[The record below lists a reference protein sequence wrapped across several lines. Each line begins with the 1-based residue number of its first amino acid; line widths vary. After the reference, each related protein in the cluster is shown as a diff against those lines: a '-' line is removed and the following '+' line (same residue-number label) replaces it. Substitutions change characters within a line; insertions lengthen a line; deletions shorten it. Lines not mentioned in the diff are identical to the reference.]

1 MLAATEHW
9 KRDDMPARHLHT
21 YIEPVPELAA
31 TADIIRTPC
40 GDGHMVWR
48 SWGSGPVLA
57 LLHGG
62 TGSWRH
68 WARNIPD
75 LSKTHR
81 LLVADHPGLGDSD
94 LPHDPISPESIA
106 AIVAAGIDHIIGQT
120 RYDIC
125 GFSFGAMISGHVA
138 AQRGALVKTLTI
150 VGPAALG
157 TPRHAVLLEKVRSK
171 HGEERRAANRENLAR
186 FMFHNP
192 ANIDDRAIDIQDLNT
207 RQARLKSKG
216 FAHTASLR
224 DATGR
229 TPAKLTAIWGSGDV
243 TAYPDIAT
251 RIAALR
257 TVRPDAGLTI
267 IPDAGHWV
275 AYETPDAFDAALRAA
290 IT

>member
-1 MLAATEHW
+1 MTTAHKHECV
-9 KRDDMPARHLHT
+9 
-21 YIEPVPELAA
+21 EPVPELAA
-31 TADIIRTPC
+31 TAEVIRSRC
-40 GDGHMVWR
+40 GDGTMVWR
-48 SWGSGPVLA
+48 SWGSGPVLV

-68 WARNIPD
+68 WAANIAK
-75 LSKTHR
+75 LAKTHR
-81 LLVADHPGLGDSD
+81 LLVADHPGQGDSD
-94 LPHDPISPESIA
+94 LPHDPVTPEGIA
-106 AIVAAGIDHIIGQT
+106 AIVAAGIGTIIGRT

-125 GFSFGAMISGHVA
+125 GFSFGSMISGHVA
-138 AQRGALVKTLTI
+138 AQRATQVKTLTI

-171 HGEERRAANRENLAR
+171 QGAERRAANRENLAR
-186 FMFHNP
+186 FMFHDP
-192 ANIDDRAIDIQDLNT
+192 ANIDERAIDIQDLNT

-216 FAHTASLR
+216 FAHTSSLR

-243 TAYPDIAT
+243 TAYPDVDT

-257 TVRPDAGLTI
+257 TVRPDAGLVI

-275 AYETPDAFDAALRAA
+275 AYEAPTAFEAALLGA
-290 IT
+290 IG

>member
-1 MLAATEHW
+1 MLA
-9 KRDDMPARHLHT
+9 
-21 YIEPVPELAA
+21 IVEPVPALADA
-31 TADIIRTPC
+31 AEIIRTDC

-48 SWGSGPVLA
+48 SFGSGPVLV

-68 WARNIPD
+68 WARNIAE

-94 LPHDPISPESIA
+94 VPHSPISPESIGRIEA
-106 AIVAAGIDHIIGQT
+106 DGITNIIGDAP
-120 RYDIC
+120 YDIC

-138 AQRGALVKTLTI
+138 DIHGTRVRTLTI

-157 TPRHAVLLEKVRSK
+157 IPRHSIQLEKIRSK
-171 HGEERRAANRENLAR
+171 EGAERRAANRENLAR

-192 ANIDDRAIDIQDLNT
+192 ANIDEMAIDIQDLNT

-224 DATGR
+224 DAAGR
-229 TPAKLTAIWGSGDV
+229 ATAKVTALWGSGDV
-243 TAYPDIAT
+243 TAYPSIDE

-257 TVRPDAGLTI
+257 TARADAGLVI

-275 AYETPDAFDAALRAA
+275 AYEAPRAFNQALKN
-290 IT
+290 IIG

>member
-1 MLAATEHW
+1 METRRMTTAHKHE
-9 KRDDMPARHLHT
+9 
-21 YIEPVPELAA
+21 YVEPVPDLAA
-31 TADIIRTPC
+31 TAEIIRTPC
-40 GDGHMVWR
+40 GDGTMVWR
-48 SWGSGPVLA
+48 SWGNGPVLA

-68 WARNIPD
+68 WAANIAT
-75 LSKTHR
+75 LAKTHR

-94 LPHDPISPESIA
+94 LPHDPISPESLGAIA
-106 AIVAAGIDHIIGQT
+106 AAGIGYIIGQT

-125 GFSFGAMISGHVA
+125 GFSFGSMISGHVA
-138 AQRGALVKTLTI
+138 AQRPTQVKTLTI

-186 FMFHNP
+186 FMFHDP
-192 ANIDDRAIDIQDLNT
+192 AKIDDRAIDIQDLNT
-207 RQARLKSKG
+207 KLARLKSKG
-216 FAHTASLR
+216 FAHTSSLR

-243 TAYPDIAT
+243 TAYPDVET

-257 TVRPDAGLTI
+257 TVRPDAGLVI

-275 AYETPDAFDAALRAA
+275 AYEAASAFDAALLGA
-290 IT
+290 IG

>member
-1 MLAATEHW
+1 MTTAHKHECV
-9 KRDDMPARHLHT
+9 
-21 YIEPVPELAA
+21 EPVPELAA
-31 TADIIRTPC
+31 TAEVIRTRC
-40 GDGHMVWR
+40 GDGTMVWR
-48 SWGSGPVLA
+48 SWGSGPVLV

-68 WARNIPD
+68 WAANIAK
-75 LSKTHR
+75 LAKTHR

-94 LPHDPISPESIA
+94 LPHDPVTPEGIA
-106 AIVAAGIDHIIGQT
+106 AIVAAGIGTIIGRT

-125 GFSFGAMISGHVA
+125 GFSFGSMISGHVA
-138 AQRGALVKTLTI
+138 AQRATLVKTLTI

-171 HGEERRAANRENLAR
+171 QGAERRAANRENLAR
-186 FMFHNP
+186 FMFHDP
-192 ANIDDRAIDIQDLNT
+192 ANIDERAIDIQDLNT

-216 FAHTASLR
+216 FAHTSSLR

-243 TAYPDIAT
+243 TAYPDVDT

-257 TVRPDAGLTI
+257 TVRPDAGLVI

-275 AYETPDAFDAALRAA
+275 AYEAPTAFEAALLGA
-290 IT
+290 IG

>member
-1 MLAATEHW
+1 MLAI
-9 KRDDMPARHLHT
+9 M
-21 YIEPVPELAA
+21 EPVPALAE
-31 TADIIRTPC
+31 TAEVIRTKC
-40 GDGHMVWR
+40 GDGAMVWR
-48 SWGSGPVLA
+48 CWGSGPVLV

-68 WARNIPD
+68 WARNIAE

-106 AIVAAGIDHIIGQT
+106 AIEAAGIERIIGA
-120 RYDIC
+120 RGYDIC

-138 AQRGALVKTLTI
+138 AQRGTRVKTLTI

-157 TPRHAVLLEKVRSK
+157 IARHATVLEKVRNK
-171 HGEERRAANRENLAR
+171 EGAERRAANRENLAR
-186 FMFHNP
+186 FMFLDP
-192 ANIDDRAIDIQDLNT
+192 SKIDEMAIDIQELNT

-224 DATGR
+224 DAAGR
-229 TPAKLTAIWGSGDV
+229 ASAKLAAVWGNGDV

-257 TVRPDAGLTI
+257 AVRPDAALRVIEG
-267 IPDAGHWV
+267 AGHWV
-275 AYETPDAFDAALRAA
+275 GYEAPTAFDRVLLDLIA
-290 IT
+290 

>member
-1 MLAATEHW
+1 MTTAHKHECV
-9 KRDDMPARHLHT
+9 
-21 YIEPVPELAA
+21 EPVPELAA
-31 TADIIRTPC
+31 TAEVIRTRC
-40 GDGHMVWR
+40 GDGTMVWR
-48 SWGSGPVLA
+48 SWGSGPVLV

-68 WARNIPD
+68 WAANIAK
-75 LSKTHR
+75 LAKTHR

-94 LPHDPISPESIA
+94 LPHDPVTPEGIA
-106 AIVAAGIDHIIGQT
+106 AIVAAGIGTIIGRT

-125 GFSFGAMISGHVA
+125 GFSFGSMISGHVA
-138 AQRGALVKTLTI
+138 AQRATQVKTLTI

-171 HGEERRAANRENLAR
+171 QGAERRAANRENLAR
-186 FMFHNP
+186 FMFHDP
-192 ANIDDRAIDIQDLNT
+192 ANIDERAIDIQDLNT

-216 FAHTASLR
+216 FAHTSSLR

-243 TAYPDIAT
+243 TAYPDVDT

-257 TVRPDAGLTI
+257 TVRPDAGLVI

-275 AYETPDAFDAALRAA
+275 AYEAPTAFEAALLGA
-290 IT
+290 IG

>member
-1 MLAATEHW
+1 MTTAHKHECV
-9 KRDDMPARHLHT
+9 
-21 YIEPVPELAA
+21 EPVPELAA
-31 TADIIRTPC
+31 TAEVIRTRC
-40 GDGHMVWR
+40 GDGTMVWR
-48 SWGSGPVLA
+48 SWGSGPVLV

-68 WARNIPD
+68 WAANIAK
-75 LSKTHR
+75 LAQTHR

-94 LPHDPISPESIA
+94 LPHDPVTPEGIA
-106 AIVAAGIDHIIGQT
+106 AIVAAGIGTIIGRT

-125 GFSFGAMISGHVA
+125 GFSFGSMISGHVA
-138 AQRGALVKTLTI
+138 AQRATQVKTLTI

-171 HGEERRAANRENLAR
+171 QGAERRAANRENLAR
-186 FMFHNP
+186 FMFHDP
-192 ANIDDRAIDIQDLNT
+192 ANIDERAIDIQDLNT

-216 FAHTASLR
+216 FAHTSSLR

-243 TAYPDIAT
+243 TAYPDIET

-257 TVRPDAGLTI
+257 TVRPDAGLAI
-267 IPDAGHWV
+267 IPGAGHWV
-275 AYETPDAFDAALRAA
+275 AYEAPAAFEAALLGA
-290 IT
+290 IG